1 MAAGK
6 KIQRY
11 KFGLSPLA
19 VSLLPFAFCTVRYAI
34 IKFMEMVKNKAV
46 LFLRMIKFSHSV
58 FALPFAFTGA
68 VLASAWGNGKAAAFW
83 GIAGFPPAG
92 KLFWITAAMVGA
104 RSGAMGLNR
113 IIDRKI
119 DAANPRTAG
128 REIPAGKIR
137 VLDAAIFT
145 SVALSL
151 LIFAAYRLNPLCLK
165 LSPLAILVLVLYSY
179 TKRFTWMAH
188 FVLGIA
194 IAAAPLGAW
203 IAIRGTL
210 DKEIL
215 PLSLAVVF
223 WLAGFDVL
231 YALQDIEFDR
241 GHGIHS
247 IPQKFGIKGSLVL
260 SKLFHFITWLLLAA
274 TGVIFGLNIIYW
286 VGMIVIAGLL
296 IYEHSLVK
304 ADDLS
309 GLDMAFFN
317 MNGYISIAIFL
328 FTMVSISTGNG
339 R

>member
-1 MAAGK
+1 MQAIYSRALK
-6 KIQRY
+6 
-11 KFGLSPLA
+11 
-19 VSLLPFAFCTVRYAI
+19 CAI
-34 IKFMEMVKNKAV
+34 IKFMEMVKNKAF

-68 VLASAWGNGKAAAFW
+68 ILASAWGNGKAVTFL
-83 GIAGFPPAG
+83 GLVGFPPAE
-92 KLFWITAAMVGA
+92 KLFWITVAMIGA

-128 REIPAGKIR
+128 RELPSGKIR

-151 LIFAAYRLNPLCLK
+151 LIFAAYRLNPLCFK
-165 LSPLAILVLVLYSY
+165 LSPLAILVLALYSY

-203 IAIRGTL
+203 IAVRGSL

-215 PLSLAVVF
+215 PMSLAVVF

-241 GHGIHS
+241 GYGLHS
-247 IPQKFGIKGSLVL
+247 IPQRFGIKGSLVF
-260 SKLFHFITWLLLAA
+260 SKLFHFTTWLLLAA
-274 TGVIFGLNIIYW
+274 TLT
-286 VGMIVIAGLL
+286 A
-296 IYEHSLVK
+296 
-304 ADDLS
+304 A
-309 GLDMAFFN
+309 
-317 MNGYISIAIFL
+317 
-328 FTMVSISTGNG
+328 
-339 R
+339 